1 MERIIQLTADGSHT
15 LAIPAME
22 VSYHSKHGAIQ
33 ESLHVFIQSGIYNT
47 AIQNLQNI
55 KILEIGFGTGLN
67 AVLTAIEA
75 TKLNKTIFYASVE
88 AYPLSS
94 LEYQLLNYGEILNQQ
109 PLFNAI
115 HEAEWNKMV
124 MINAHFQLCKIH
136 KKLDELLNS
145 AKNGEAPSITPTP
158 LPNTYHLS
166 PITYSLSPIPYSLS
180 PNTYNLI
187 YFDAFAAVAQPEL
200 WTAEIFAHL
209 YSLLTHNGILVT
221 YCSKGIVRR
230 TMESVG
236 FTVEKIPGPPG
247 KREMVSAVKM

>member
-1 MERIIQLTADGSHT
+1 MERIIQITADGSHT

-75 TKLNKTIFYASVE
+75 MKLNKTIFYASVE

-124 MINAHFQLCKIH
+124 TINAQFQLCKIH

-158 LPNTYHLS
+158 LP
-166 PITYSLSPIPYSLS
+166 ITYSLS

-187 YFDAFAAVAQPEL
+187 YFDAFAPVAQPEL

-209 YSLLTHNGILVT
+209 YSLLQHKGILVT

-236 FTVEKIPGPPG
+236 FTVEKLPGPPG